1 MLAQVAH
8 YNLLELVGEGGMG
21 EVCRARDTRLG
32 RTVAV
37 KVLPDHIT
45 HSPERRE
52 RFLRDAR
59 AVAAVSH
66 PNIATLF
73 DIVEEGKDVCLVF
86 EYVPG
91 RSLAAEIGGRPMNTR
106 TALELAAQLADAVAD
121 AHAAGVL
128 HRDLRPDNVIVS
140 PRGRAKILDFGLA
153 AWTRGGAARDRAVT
167 PGRAEAG
174 AVTDVLAYLSPEQ
187 ACGGAVDERSD
198 IFSLGIVIFEML
210 TGRNPF
216 ARTAAGVGPMA
227 VAAIVHG
234 AAPPVSRVHRD
245 LPAALDPIL
254 AKALAGDP
262 NERYQTAAALAAALR
277 AALAVLEV
285 RGRDAEPRPRVP
297 PRHRDGGRSWLWM
310 VVFLVAVALALAGW
324 LWWGD
329 LAALW
334 SRHAVPRPILAVVP
348 AVVPGAARLPAAKAS
363 SVEHQAR
370 SLQGMMRMIR

>member
-37 KVLPDHIT
+37 KVLPDYIT

-59 AVAAVSH
+59 AVATVSH

-73 DIVEEGKDVCLVF
+73 DIVEEGGDLCLVF

-128 HRDLRPDNVIVS
+128 HRDLRPENIIVS
-140 PRGRAKILDFGLA
+140 PRGRAKILDFGFS
-153 AWTRGGAARDRAVT
+153 AWTRGGAARDRAVPPDRT
-167 PGRAEAG
+167 EAV
-174 AVTDVLAYLSPEQ
+174 AVSDVLAYLSPEQ
-187 ACGGAVDERSD
+187 ACGAAVDERSD

-216 ARTAAGVGPMA
+216 ARTAAGAGPVA

-234 AAPPVSRVHRD
+234 AAPPASRVHRD

-254 AKALAGDP
+254 AKALARDP
-262 NERYQTAAALAAALR
+262 NGRYQTAAALAAELR

-285 RGRDAEPRPRVP
+285 RGHDTEPRPRVP
-297 PRHRDGGRSWLWM
+297 PRRPDGGRSWRWI
-310 VVFLVAVALALAGW
+310 VVLLVAVALALAGW

-329 LAALW
+329 LTARW
-334 SRHAVPRPILAVVP
+334 SRHAMPRPILVGVP
-348 AVVPGAARLPAAKAS
+348 AVVPGAGRLAAARAS
-363 SVEHQAR
+363 SVGPEAFR
-370 SLQGMMRMIR
+370 V